1 MSETITPEISDR
13 ICKHMNKDHAD
24 AVLLYAR
31 VYGNKSNAAAAQM
44 ISIDSQGMNLAA
56 RIDGGNVDLRIQF
69 DRALENAQDAHH
81 VLVDMLKQLKSE
93 G

>member
-31 VYGNKSNAAAAQM
+31 VYGNKSNTEAAQM

-56 RIDGGNVDLRIQF
+56 QIDGGNVDLRIQF
-69 DRALENAQDAHH
+69 DRPLENAQDAHH
-81 VLVDMLKQLKSE
+81 VLVDMLKQLKRE
-93 G
+93 

>member
-24 AVLLYAR
+24 AVLAYAR
-31 VYGNKSNAAAAQM
+31 AYGNSPNAQTAQM

-56 RIDGGNVDLRIQF
+56 RIDGGDVDVRIQF
-69 DRALENAQDAHH
+69 DRTLENAQDAHH
-81 VLVDMLKQLKSE
+81 VLVDMLKQLKQE
-93 G
+93 